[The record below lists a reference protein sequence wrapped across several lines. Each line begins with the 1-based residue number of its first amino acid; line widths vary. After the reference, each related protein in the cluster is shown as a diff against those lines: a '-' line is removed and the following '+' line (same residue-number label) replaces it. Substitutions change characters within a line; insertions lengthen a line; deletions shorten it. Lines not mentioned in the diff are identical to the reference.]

1 MLELKNISKVYKQKG
16 VSVTAL
22 NNINIKFADTGLVF
36 LLGKS
41 GSGKSSLLNIIGN
54 LDKQTSGEI
63 LLDGNN
69 VSKFKGR
76 TLDSYL
82 NSYIGFIFQ
91 DYNLIDEYNVYKNI
105 DIALSL
111 QRKKKNKENINK
123 ILEIVGLTGLGNRKT
138 NELSGGQKRRAAI
151 AGVLAMKP
159 KVLVLDEPTAAMDTS
174 TRQHFWKIIQN
185 LKEKGVTI
193 FYSSHYIE
201 EVEHTAERI
210 LVLHRGKLLRDTTPF
225 AMREAEHEKQLTLSK
240 IFLPIVEKLSDIN
253 NIEVKNDTVTFMT
266 KEIDSVWQKLQKQGC
281 QITDIEIQNK
291 SLLNTLF
298 EQTEEME
305 K

>member
-1 MLELKNISKVYKQKG
+1 MITVE
-16 VSVTAL
+16 
-22 NNINIKFADTGLVF
+22 
-36 LLGKS
+36 
-41 GSGKSSLLNIIGN
+41 
-54 LDKQTSGEI
+54 
-63 LLDGNN
+63 N
-69 VSKFKGR
+69 VSKTIKGKTILSNISFEIATGDCLALIGPNGAGKP
-76 TLDSYL
+76 TLMSCLLGDLKISKGSILL
-82 NSYIGFIFQ
+82 NNLSPRNRHLKEMIAVLPQ
-91 DYNLIDEYNVYKNI
+91 ENVLPQKLKVCELIDFFKSVV
-105 DIALSL
+105 ATPLSDREINQML
-111 QRKKKNKENINK
+111 LFSDEQKEQ
-123 ILEIVGLTGLGNRKT
+123 LTEK
-138 NELSGGQKRRAAI
+138 LSGGQKRLLQF
-151 AGVLAMKP
+151 VLCLISQP
-159 KVLVLDEPTAAMDTS
+159 KILFLDEPTAAMDTS
-174 TRQHFWKIIQN
+174 TRQHFWKIIQS

-266 KEIDSVWQKLQKQGC
+266 KEIDSVWQKLQEQGC

>member
-1 MLELKNISKVYKQKG
+1 MITVE
-16 VSVTAL
+16 
-22 NNINIKFADTGLVF
+22 
-36 LLGKS
+36 
-41 GSGKSSLLNIIGN
+41 
-54 LDKQTSGEI
+54 
-63 LLDGNN
+63 N
-69 VSKFKGR
+69 VSKTIKGKTILSNISFEIATGDCLALIGPNGAGKT
-76 TLDSYL
+76 TLMSCLLGDLKISKGSILL
-82 NSYIGFIFQ
+82 NNLSPRNRHLKEMIAVLPQ
-91 DYNLIDEYNVYKNI
+91 ENVLPQKLKVCELIDFFKSVAAI
-105 DIALSL
+105 PLSDREINQIL
-111 QRKKKNKENINK
+111 LFSDEQKEQ
-123 ILEIVGLTGLGNRKT
+123 LTEK
-138 NELSGGQKRRAAI
+138 LSGGQKRLLQFI
-151 AGVLAMKP
+151 LCLISQP
-159 KVLVLDEPTAAMDTS
+159 KILFLDEPTAAMDTS

-266 KEIDSVWQKLQKQGC
+266 KEIDSVWQKLQEQGC

>member
-1 MLELKNISKVYKQKG
+1 MITVE
-16 VSVTAL
+16 
-22 NNINIKFADTGLVF
+22 
-36 LLGKS
+36 
-41 GSGKSSLLNIIGN
+41 
-54 LDKQTSGEI
+54 
-63 LLDGNN
+63 N
-69 VSKFKGR
+69 VSKTIKGKTILSNILFEIATGDCLALIGPNGAGKT
-76 TLDSYL
+76 TLMSCLLGDLKISKGSILL
-82 NSYIGFIFQ
+82 NNLSPRNRHLKEMIAVLPQ
-91 DYNLIDEYNVYKNI
+91 ENVLPQKLKVCELIDFFKSV
-105 DIALSL
+105 AATPLSDREINQML
-111 QRKKKNKENINK
+111 LFSDEQKEQ
-123 ILEIVGLTGLGNRKT
+123 LTEK
-138 NELSGGQKRRAAI
+138 LSGGQKRLLQF
-151 AGVLAMKP
+151 VLCLISQP
-159 KVLVLDEPTAAMDTS
+159 KILFLDEPTAAMDTS

-266 KEIDSVWQKLQKQGC
+266 KEIDSVWQKLQEQGC

>member
-1 MLELKNISKVYKQKG
+1 MITVE
-16 VSVTAL
+16 
-22 NNINIKFADTGLVF
+22 
-36 LLGKS
+36 
-41 GSGKSSLLNIIGN
+41 
-54 LDKQTSGEI
+54 
-63 LLDGNN
+63 N
-69 VSKFKGR
+69 VSKTIKGKTILSNISFEIATGDCLALIGPNGAGKT
-76 TLDSYL
+76 TLMSCLLGDLKISKGSILL
-82 NSYIGFIFQ
+82 NNLSPRNRHLKEMIAVLPQ
-91 DYNLIDEYNVYKNI
+91 ENVLPQKLKVCELIDFFKSVAAI
-105 DIALSL
+105 PLSDREINQIL
-111 QRKKKNKENINK
+111 LFSDEQKEQ
-123 ILEIVGLTGLGNRKT
+123 LTEK
-138 NELSGGQKRRAAI
+138 LSGGQKRLLQF
-151 AGVLAMKP
+151 VLCLISQP
-159 KVLVLDEPTAAMDTS
+159 KILFLDEPTAAMDTS

-266 KEIDSVWQKLQKQGC
+266 KEIDSVWQKLQEQGC

>member
-1 MLELKNISKVYKQKG
+1 MITVE
-16 VSVTAL
+16 
-22 NNINIKFADTGLVF
+22 
-36 LLGKS
+36 
-41 GSGKSSLLNIIGN
+41 
-54 LDKQTSGEI
+54 
-63 LLDGNN
+63 N
-69 VSKFKGR
+69 VSKTIKGKTILSNISFEIATGDCLALIGPNGAGKT
-76 TLDSYL
+76 TLMSCLLGDLKISKGSILL
-82 NSYIGFIFQ
+82 NNLSPRNRHLKEMIAVLPQ
-91 DYNLIDEYNVYKNI
+91 ENVLPQKLKVCELIDFFKSV
-105 DIALSL
+105 AATPLSDREINQML
-111 QRKKKNKENINK
+111 LFSDEQKEQ
-123 ILEIVGLTGLGNRKT
+123 LTEK
-138 NELSGGQKRRAAI
+138 LSGGQKRLLQF
-151 AGVLAMKP
+151 VLCLISQP
-159 KVLVLDEPTAAMDTS
+159 KILFLDEPTAAMDTS
-174 TRQHFWKIIQN
+174 TRQHFWKIIQS

-266 KEIDSVWQKLQKQGC
+266 KEIDSVWQKLQEQGC

>member
-1 MLELKNISKVYKQKG
+1 MITVE
-16 VSVTAL
+16 
-22 NNINIKFADTGLVF
+22 
-36 LLGKS
+36 
-41 GSGKSSLLNIIGN
+41 
-54 LDKQTSGEI
+54 
-63 LLDGNN
+63 N
-69 VSKFKGR
+69 VSKTIKGKTILSNISFEIATGDCLALIGPNGAGKT
-76 TLDSYL
+76 TLMSCLLGDLKISKGSILL
-82 NSYIGFIFQ
+82 NNLSPRNCHLKEMVAVLPQ
-91 DYNLIDEYNVYKNI
+91 ENVLPQKLKVRELIDFFKSV
-105 DIALSL
+105 AATPLSDREINQML
-111 QRKKKNKENINK
+111 LFSDEQKEQ
-123 ILEIVGLTGLGNRKT
+123 LTEK
-138 NELSGGQKRRAAI
+138 LSGGQKRLLQF
-151 AGVLAMKP
+151 VLCLISQP
-159 KVLVLDEPTAAMDTS
+159 KILFLDEPTAAMDTS
-174 TRQHFWKIIQN
+174 TRQHFWKIIQS

-266 KEIDSVWQKLQKQGC
+266 KEIDSVWQKLQEQGC